1 MSVDIEAV
9 RRIAHLSRIRVSE
22 EEMPHLQ
29 DEINAILKFVDA
41 LQAVDIEGVEPMTSV
56 TPMRLPMRDDVVTDG
71 EILDEIL
78 ANAPLPEDGFFL
90 VPKVIE

>member
-29 DEINAILKFVDA
+29 DEINAILTFVDA
-41 LQAVDIEGVEPMTSV
+41 LQAVDLEGVEPMT
-56 TPMRLPMRDDVVTDG
+56 
-71 EILDEIL
+71 
-78 ANAPLPEDGFFL
+78 
-90 VPKVIE
+90 